1 MYQNANNSVRV
12 TDEFMAAVEADGQW
26 DLKAVTD
33 GSVLDTVGARDLFR
47 QMSEAAWEC
56 ADPGIQFDTT
66 INRWHTAS
74 NTGRITASNPCFTGD
89 ALVHTDR
96 GLVRFDHLVDRINR
110 GEEFRVWTH
119 DATSND
125 QPREEVVLSSP
136 AAVMITGVNPVVRL
150 RFDTGHE
157 VRCTPDHRF
166 FTANRGWVEAH
177 DLSDDDEVRLLD
189 RVAPAEEADMAM
201 PVSSDPD
208 DHRRKGD
215 HAGELR
221 FPDEWSTLFGHY
233 LGWLVGDG
241 STSGTTTSTIYGSAE
256 DRDEILPRHHV
267 LLEWINGDRP
277 LKPSEQSNGT
287 VQLRLSRRPF
297 KRFLEALGVRSVTG
311 AHKVVPWS
319 IEQAPPEIAAA
330 FLRGLFDADG
340 CVYRSESHGS
350 YVGLG
355 SISRDLLVGAQRLL
369 QTLGIN
375 SRIHPIH
382 DGGPSPFR
390 YVRKDGTEAA
400 YQRSASWDLRITGRS
415 VDAFAAQVG
424 FELDRKHRLL
434 VELLDARERAG
445 NRTATTAR
453 LVSRTDEGDELT
465 YDITEGR
472 NHSFIVNGLVVS
484 NCSEYVHLDD
494 SACNLASLN
503 LLTFLG
509 SSDDDTEAIGGFDVE
524 GFRHAVEVVFT
535 AQEILVGNADYPTEA
550 IGETTR
556 AFRQL
561 GLGYAN
567 LGALLMALGLPYDSD
582 EGRSVAAAITSLMTG
597 HAYRTSARLADRMG
611 PFDGFEH
618 NREPMLGVLEMHRE
632 AAELL
637 DDAVAPE
644 LVTAGRSAWFE
655 ACALAQRVGVRNSQ
669 ATVLAPTGTIGL
681 MMDCDTT
688 GIEPDLSLVKHKRL
702 VGGGTMSIVNRTV
715 PRALQRLGYDEA
727 AITAVLAWIDEHQ
740 TVIGCPEVRAEHM
753 AVFATSM
760 GDNPIHHMGHI
771 RMMGAVQPFLS
782 GAISKTCNMP
792 EEVSVDDVEELYLEA
807 WRLGLKAVAIYR
819 DNCKVAQP
827 LTVGD
832 ASSTSVDGP
841 ADVAAR
847 VAEQVAE
854 QVAAELAE
862 PVRRRLPRTRAS
874 RTFEFRVAD
883 CKGFVTVGEY
893 EDGRPGEVFV
903 RVSKQGSTMA
913 GIMDAFAISLSH
925 GLQYGVPLRAFV
937 DAFTGMRFEPA
948 GMTDDPDLRIAT
960 SLIDYLFRRLAVE
973 YLSPEE
979 RAELNILT
987 TSERTQPT
995 LPGVEE
1001 SVTETRQ
1008 GHDVPADPPTVPS
1021 ASQFAAQLSLA
1032 EAAPVRSSADAP
1044 LCMQCGV
1051 AMQRAGS
1058 CYVCTDCGATSGCS

>member
-1 MYQNANNSVRV
+1 MSMAPERGILGIRRHFTTDGTDPYDDIDWEVRTARLVDHRDGSVAFEQDDVEVPVDWSVNATNILAQKYFRGATGAPDRESSLRQVADRVTDTIADWGLRDGYFVDAAEAATFADELRYLVITQRAAFNSPVWFNIGVPGVPQQASACFILSVDDQMSSILNWYVEEGTIFKGGSGAGVNLSTIRSSKEALRGGGQASGPVSFMRGADASAGTIKSGGTTRRAAKMVVLDVAHPDVQEFVWCKAREERKVRALEQAGFDVGFDGADSHSIMYQNANNSVRV
-12 TDEFMAAVEADGQW
+12 TDKFMAAVEADGDW
-26 DLKAVTD
+26 DLRAVTD
-33 GSVLDTVGARDLFR
+33 GSVIETVRARDLFR

-56 ADPGIQFDTT
+56 ADPGVQFDTT

-74 NTGRITASNPCFTGD
+74 NTGRITASNPC
-89 ALVHTDR
+89 
-96 GLVRFDHLVDRINR
+96 
-110 GEEFRVWTH
+110 
-119 DATSND
+119 
-125 QPREEVVLSSP
+125 
-136 AAVMITGVNPVVRL
+136 
-150 RFDTGHE
+150 
-157 VRCTPDHRF
+157 
-166 FTANRGWVEAH
+166 
-177 DLSDDDEVRLLD
+177 
-189 RVAPAEEADMAM
+189 
-201 PVSSDPD
+201 
-208 DHRRKGD
+208 
-215 HAGELR
+215 
-221 FPDEWSTLFGHY
+221 
-233 LGWLVGDG
+233 
-241 STSGTTTSTIYGSAE
+241 
-256 DRDEILPRHHV
+256 
-267 LLEWINGDRP
+267 
-277 LKPSEQSNGT
+277 
-287 VQLRLSRRPF
+287 
-297 KRFLEALGVRSVTG
+297 
-311 AHKVVPWS
+311 
-319 IEQAPPEIAAA
+319 
-330 FLRGLFDADG
+330 
-340 CVYRSESHGS
+340 
-350 YVGLG
+350 
-355 SISRDLLVGAQRLL
+355 
-369 QTLGIN
+369 
-375 SRIHPIH
+375 
-382 DGGPSPFR
+382 
-390 YVRKDGTEAA
+390 
-400 YQRSASWDLRITGRS
+400 
-415 VDAFAAQVG
+415 
-424 FELDRKHRLL
+424 
-434 VELLDARERAG
+434 
-445 NRTATTAR
+445 
-453 LVSRTDEGDELT
+453 
-465 YDITEGR
+465 
-472 NHSFIVNGLVVS
+472 
-484 NCSEYVHLDD
+484 SEYVHLDD

-503 LLTFLG
+503 LLAFLDA
-509 SSDDDTEAIGGFDVE
+509 SEDDTEAIGGFDVE
-524 GFRHAVEVVFT
+524 GFSHAVEVVFT

-582 EGRSVAAAITSLMTG
+582 EGRSVAAALTSLMTG
-597 HAYRTSARLADRMG
+597 HAYRTSARIADRMG
-611 PFDGFEH
+611 AFEGYEH

-637 DDAVAPE
+637 DSAVTPA
-644 LVTAGRSAWFE
+644 LVDAGRTAWFE

-681 MMDCDTT
+681 LMDCDTT
-688 GIEPDLSLVKHKRL
+688 GVEPDLSLVKNKRL

-715 PRALQRLGYDEA
+715 PRALARLGYDDETA
-727 AITAVLAWIDEHQ
+727 SAVLAWIDEHQ
-740 TVIGCPEVRAEHM
+740 TVVGCPDLRAEHL

-792 EEVSVDDVEELYLEA
+792 EEVSIDDVEELYLQA
-807 WRLGLKAVAIYR
+807 WHLGLKAVAIYR

-832 ASSTSVDGP
+832 AASESGGDP
-841 ADVAAR
+841 AELVADLAMG
-847 VAEQVAE
+847 
-854 QVAAELAE
+854 LAE
-862 PVRRRLPRTRAS
+862 PVRRRLPRSRMS

-973 YLSPEE
+973 YLSLEE

-1001 SVTETRQ
+1001 SATETRQ
-1008 GHDVPADPPTVPS
+1008 GNDVPADPPTVPS

-1032 EAAPVRSSADAP
+1032 NVPSIRPAADAP

>member
-1 MYQNANNSVRV
+1 MSMAPERGILGIRRHFTTDGTDPYDEIDWEVRTARLVDHRDGSVAFEQDDVEVPVDWSVNATNILAQKYFRGATGAPDRESSLRQVADRVTDTIADWGLRDGYFVDAAEAATFADELRYLVITQRAAFNSPVWFNIGVPGVPQQASACFILSVDDQMSSILNWYVEEGTIFKGGSGAGVNLSTIRSSKEALRGGGQASGPVSFMRGADASAGTIKSGGTTRRAAKMVVLDVAHPDVKEFVWCKAREERKVRALEQAGFDVGFDGADSHSIMYQNANNSVRV
-12 TDEFMAAVEADGQW
+12 TDEFMAAVEADGDW
-26 DLKAVTD
+26 DLRAVTD
-33 GSVLDTVGARDLFR
+33 GSVIETVRARDLFR

-56 ADPGIQFDTT
+56 ADPGVQFDTT

-74 NTGRITASNPCFTGD
+74 NTGRITASNPC
-89 ALVHTDR
+89 
-96 GLVRFDHLVDRINR
+96 
-110 GEEFRVWTH
+110 
-119 DATSND
+119 
-125 QPREEVVLSSP
+125 
-136 AAVMITGVNPVVRL
+136 
-150 RFDTGHE
+150 
-157 VRCTPDHRF
+157 
-166 FTANRGWVEAH
+166 
-177 DLSDDDEVRLLD
+177 
-189 RVAPAEEADMAM
+189 
-201 PVSSDPD
+201 
-208 DHRRKGD
+208 
-215 HAGELR
+215 
-221 FPDEWSTLFGHY
+221 
-233 LGWLVGDG
+233 
-241 STSGTTTSTIYGSAE
+241 
-256 DRDEILPRHHV
+256 
-267 LLEWINGDRP
+267 
-277 LKPSEQSNGT
+277 
-287 VQLRLSRRPF
+287 
-297 KRFLEALGVRSVTG
+297 
-311 AHKVVPWS
+311 
-319 IEQAPPEIAAA
+319 
-330 FLRGLFDADG
+330 
-340 CVYRSESHGS
+340 
-350 YVGLG
+350 
-355 SISRDLLVGAQRLL
+355 
-369 QTLGIN
+369 
-375 SRIHPIH
+375 
-382 DGGPSPFR
+382 
-390 YVRKDGTEAA
+390 
-400 YQRSASWDLRITGRS
+400 
-415 VDAFAAQVG
+415 
-424 FELDRKHRLL
+424 
-434 VELLDARERAG
+434 
-445 NRTATTAR
+445 
-453 LVSRTDEGDELT
+453 
-465 YDITEGR
+465 
-472 NHSFIVNGLVVS
+472 
-484 NCSEYVHLDD
+484 SEYVHLDD

-503 LLTFLG
+503 LLAFLDA
-509 SSDDDTEAIGGFDVE
+509 SEDDTEAIGGFDVE
-524 GFRHAVEVVFT
+524 GFSHAVEVVFT

-582 EGRSVAAAITSLMTG
+582 EGRSVAAALTSLMTG
-597 HAYRTSARLADRMG
+597 HAYRTSARIADRMG
-611 PFDGFEH
+611 AFEGYEH

-637 DDAVAPE
+637 DSAVTPA
-644 LVTAGRSAWFE
+644 LVDAGRIAWFE

-681 MMDCDTT
+681 LMDCDTT
-688 GIEPDLSLVKHKRL
+688 GVEPDLSLVKNKRL

-715 PRALQRLGYDEA
+715 PRALARLGYDDETA
-727 AITAVLAWIDEHQ
+727 SAVLAWIDEHQ
-740 TVIGCPEVRAEHM
+740 TVVGCPDLRAEHL

-792 EEVSVDDVEELYLEA
+792 EEVSIDDVEELYLQA
-807 WRLGLKAVAIYR
+807 WHLGLKAVAIYR

-832 ASSTSVDGP
+832 AASESGGGP
-841 ADVAAR
+841 AELVADLAMG
-847 VAEQVAE
+847 
-854 QVAAELAE
+854 LAE
-862 PVRRRLPRTRAS
+862 PVRRRLPRSRMS

-973 YLSPEE
+973 YLGPEE

-1001 SVTETRQ
+1001 SATETRQ
-1008 GHDVPADPPTVPS
+1008 GNDVPADPPTVPS
-1021 ASQFAAQLSLA
+1021 ASQFAAQLSMA
-1032 EAAPVRSSADAP
+1032 NVSSIRSAADAP

>member
-1 MYQNANNSVRV
+1 MSMAPERGILGIRRHFTTDGTDPYDDIDWEVRTARLVDHRDGSVAFEQNDVEVPVDWSLNATNILAQKYFRGATGAPDRESSLRQVADRVTGTIADWGLRDGYFVDAAEAATFADELRYLVVTQRAAFNSPVWFNIGVPGVPQQASACFILSVDDQMSSILNWYVEEGTIFKGGSGAGVNLSAIRSSKEALRGGGQASGPVSFMRGADASAGTIKSGGTTRRAAKMVVLDVAHPDVEEFVWCKAREERKVRALEQAGFDVGFDGADSHSIMYQNANNSVRV
-12 TDEFMAAVEADGQW
+12 TDEFMAAVEADGDW
-26 DLKAVTD
+26 DLCAVTD
-33 GSVLDTVGARDLFR
+33 GSVIETVRARDLFR

-74 NTGRITASNPCFTGD
+74 NTGRITASNPC
-89 ALVHTDR
+89 
-96 GLVRFDHLVDRINR
+96 
-110 GEEFRVWTH
+110 
-119 DATSND
+119 
-125 QPREEVVLSSP
+125 
-136 AAVMITGVNPVVRL
+136 
-150 RFDTGHE
+150 
-157 VRCTPDHRF
+157 
-166 FTANRGWVEAH
+166 
-177 DLSDDDEVRLLD
+177 
-189 RVAPAEEADMAM
+189 
-201 PVSSDPD
+201 
-208 DHRRKGD
+208 
-215 HAGELR
+215 
-221 FPDEWSTLFGHY
+221 
-233 LGWLVGDG
+233 
-241 STSGTTTSTIYGSAE
+241 
-256 DRDEILPRHHV
+256 
-267 LLEWINGDRP
+267 
-277 LKPSEQSNGT
+277 
-287 VQLRLSRRPF
+287 
-297 KRFLEALGVRSVTG
+297 
-311 AHKVVPWS
+311 
-319 IEQAPPEIAAA
+319 
-330 FLRGLFDADG
+330 
-340 CVYRSESHGS
+340 
-350 YVGLG
+350 
-355 SISRDLLVGAQRLL
+355 
-369 QTLGIN
+369 
-375 SRIHPIH
+375 
-382 DGGPSPFR
+382 
-390 YVRKDGTEAA
+390 
-400 YQRSASWDLRITGRS
+400 
-415 VDAFAAQVG
+415 
-424 FELDRKHRLL
+424 
-434 VELLDARERAG
+434 
-445 NRTATTAR
+445 
-453 LVSRTDEGDELT
+453 
-465 YDITEGR
+465 
-472 NHSFIVNGLVVS
+472 
-484 NCSEYVHLDD
+484 SEYVHLDD

-503 LLTFLG
+503 LLSFLG
-509 SSDDDTEAIGGFDVE
+509 ASDDDTEAIGGFDVE

-582 EGRSVAAAITSLMTG
+582 EGRSVAAALTSLMTG
-597 HAYRTSARLADRMG
+597 HAYRTSARIADRMG
-611 PFDGFEH
+611 AFEGYEH

-632 AAELL
+632 AAEML
-637 DDAVAPE
+637 DSAVTPA
-644 LVTAGRSAWFE
+644 LVDAGRTAWFE

-681 MMDCDTT
+681 LMDCDTT
-688 GIEPDLSLVKHKRL
+688 GVEPDLSLVKNKRL

-715 PRALQRLGYDEA
+715 PRALARLGYDDETA
-727 AITAVLAWIDEHQ
+727 SAVLAWIDEHQ
-740 TVIGCPEVRAEHM
+740 TVVGCPDLRAEHV

-792 EEVSVDDVEELYLEA
+792 EEVSIDDVEELYLQA
-807 WRLGLKAVAIYR
+807 WHLGLKAVAIYR

-832 ASSTSVDGP
+832 ASSESGGGP
-841 ADVAAR
+841 AELVADLSMG
-847 VAEQVAE
+847 
-854 QVAAELAE
+854 LAE
-862 PVRRRLPRTRAS
+862 PVRRRLPRSRMS

-1001 SVTETRQ
+1001 SVTDTRQ
-1008 GHDVPADPPTVPS
+1008 GNDVPADPPTVPS
-1021 ASQFAAQLSLA
+1021 ASQFAAQLSMA
-1032 EAAPVRSSADAP
+1032 HVSSVRPSADAP